1 MPTREPTI
9 GILLAGGRATR
20 LGGDDKALKTL
31 RGVPLLA
38 RVASI
43 LRPQC
48 GSFLIS
54 ANGDTTRFAQFGA
67 PVVVDDI
74 GGFAGPLAGILAGL
88 DFIAKQQPQAAFAVS
103 VATDTPFLPADL
115 VERLHAARS
124 ATDADTVC
132 ARSGGVRHP
141 IVALWPVAIRA
152 ALRQALVGENLHKVD
167 RFLSRYDVAYAD
179 WPTTPF
185 DPFFNINRPDDL
197 ADAERILEVYG
208 DPPKAQA
215 FMAP

>member
-1 MPTREPTI
+1 MPSPEPTI

-38 RVASI
+38 RVAAI

-54 ANGDTTRFAQFGA
+54 ANGDITRFAQFGA
-67 PVVVDDI
+67 PVVVDDV

-88 DFIAKQQPQAAFAVS
+88 DFIARQQPQATWAVS

-115 VERLHAARS
+115 VERLHSARTAAK
-124 ATDADTVC
+124 ADLAC
-132 ARSGGVRHP
+132 ARSGGATHAV
-141 IVALWPVAIRA
+141 VALWPVAIRA
-152 ALRQALVGENLHKVD
+152 ALRRALVGENLHKVN
-167 RFLSRYDVAYAD
+167 RFMSRYNVAYAD
-179 WPTTPF
+179 WPTAPF
-185 DPFFNINRPDDL
+185 DPFFNINRPEDL

-215 FMAP
+215 VKAP